1 MAEPENDTVPMSTPR
16 STSSTTYVAG
26 FSPPDVR
33 CMDPTTETSA
43 AAPPPTPLK
52 MATSCGIAV
61 IFTKRL
67 TGIPIAAPTTMA
79 ITMGAMLCRLGWKK
93 VATMATAM
101 PNMAMKLPDRA
112 RLGFDRPLSAR
123 MKVTAAKR

>member
-1 MAEPENDTVPMSTPR
+1 MYSVID
-16 STSSTTYVAG
+16 
-26 FSPPDVR
+26 
-33 CMDPTTETSA
+33 TSA

-61 IFTKRL
+61 IFTNRDV
-67 TGIPIAAPTTMA
+67 GMPMAAPTTMA
-79 ITMGAMLCRLGWKK
+79 ITMGSMLRRLGWKN
-93 VATMATAM
+93 VAPIATAM

-112 RLGFDRPLSAR
+112 RLGFDRPLRAR